1 MQQKHVNQAIA
12 YLDQYKSPW
21 CSPKKVVT
29 TGSNSTSPFHWARG
43 QAVGAGQNVRFVVAA
58 IQPGPLQGVNMKS
71 YIHIISFHVIRYH
84 FISWHVISYD
94 IHNHTNI
101 YIYTTYCG
109 WLRNPATPW
118 TVKTRYQWWDKPPKK
133 WCTSLENLRY
143 NHGQS
148 ARYPAQKRIWA
159 GELVDNPIPKDY
171 LGLSYPI
178 SIH

>member
-101 YIYTTYCG
+101 YIYIPHTVDGCEILQLLGRLKPDINDGT
-109 WLRNPATPW
+109 NHQKNDAPAWKIYAIIMANLPDTLH
-118 TVKTRYQWWDKPPKK
+118 KK
-133 WCTSLENLRY
+133 ES
-143 NHGQS
+143 
-148 ARYPAQKRIWA
+148 
-159 GELVDNPIPKDY
+159 ELV
-171 LGLSYPI
+171 S
-178 SIH
+178 